1 VKYFDYL
8 LNWAL
13 LITAIVFMISIEIT
27 RRRGAVLDLP
37 FLWLLIAM
45 MNFVRLCNPNL
56 PVKGLRTSCIG
67 ANLIG
72 LMSEAARARLWG
84 WVPYTVIAAVAIFG
98 ELIFSII
105 RRNDSNSRA
114 RV

>member
-8 LNWAL
+8 LNWSL

-27 RRRGAVLDLP
+27 RPRGVVLDLP

-45 MNFVRLCNPNL
+45 INFIRLRNPDL
-56 PVKGLRTSCIG
+56 LVKGLPTSCIG

-72 LMSEAARARLWG
+72 LISEAARARLWG
-84 WVPYTVIAAVAIFG
+84 WVPYTVIAAVAILG

-114 RV
+114 EV

>member
-8 LNWAL
+8 LNSTL
-13 LITAIVFMISIEIT
+13 FITAVVFMLWIEIT
-27 RRRGAVLDLP
+27 HTRSAVLDIP

-45 MNFVRLCNPNL
+45 VNFVRLRNPGL
-56 PVKGLRTSCIG
+56 AVKGLRTSCIG

-72 LMSEAARARLWG
+72 LISEAARARLWG
-84 WVPYTVIAAVAIFG
+84 WMPYTVIATAAIFG
-98 ELIFSII
+98 EVIFSIV
-105 RRNDSNSRA
+105 RRNDSNSGA